1 MTLTKNE
8 ESVLNSKS
16 NFKLICG
23 DRKTGKSFACI
34 AEVLSKAKQLKV
46 GTVYYVVPAVVLLES
61 KIAEFKEF
69 LITNRIPYSYVSEK
83 ALFLKIKKEFSFEI
97 RFFTP
102 IFYEC
107 VFPRGKKDVS
117 LVVMEDVDLYS
128 DRGNRRITGF
138 LKELYRHCNPELL
151 VTMSNIATVSVT
163 VSVDTTGAHSQKPIV
178 KTYTKRTRLT
188 ALWEMAEKN
197 PAWETFIFSKKFGET
212 L

>member
-16 NFKLICG
+16 NFKLVCG
-23 DRKTGKSFACI
+23 DRRTGKTFACI

-46 GTVYYVVPAVVLLES
+46 GTVYYVVPAVVLLER

-69 LITNRIPYSYVSEK
+69 LIANRIPYSYVSEK
-83 ALFLKIKKEFSFEI
+83 ALFLRIKREFSFEI

-102 IFYEC
+102 IFYES
-107 VFPRGKKDVS
+107 VFPRGKRDVS

-151 VTMSNIATVSVT
+151 VTMSNLATVSN
-163 VSVDTTGAHSQKPIV
+163 SQKPAV
-178 KTYTKRTRLT
+178 KTCTKRTRLN
-188 ALWEMAEKN
+188 ALWEIAKKN
-197 PAWETFIFSKKFGET
+197 PAWETFIFGKKLEK
-212 L
+212 LYESRN